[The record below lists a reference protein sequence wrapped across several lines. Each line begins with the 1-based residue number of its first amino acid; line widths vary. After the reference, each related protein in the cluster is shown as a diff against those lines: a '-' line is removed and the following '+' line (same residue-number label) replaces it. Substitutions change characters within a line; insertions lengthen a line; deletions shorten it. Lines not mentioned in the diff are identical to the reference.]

1 VQQTVAKR
9 KRYSIS
15 KVTGARKS
23 PIPQGL
29 IPMAFQL
36 TPQPFNN
43 DDWQFEIKWD
53 GFRVVS
59 YLEAHKAELKSRK
72 NLSLKKR
79 FGALKEALETLCFDA
94 VLDGEVVL
102 LNESGCAD
110 FSGLINSR
118 EGCLVYYV
126 FDLLWYNG
134 YSLMELPLY
143 KRREILKAILP
154 ASDSIRFSDHVEEKG
169 VSLFEQIKTM
179 KLEGIVAKNR
189 NSLYYPGERTNQWLK
204 IKTEV
209 IQDTVIAG
217 ILLDLDKPGS
227 GFNSLIIGVEEEG
240 NYKYIGLLEAGIPKD
255 ALVEILSS
263 ARATNDCIFSPVP
276 RVNARLPF
284 REPIKNAQVI
294 WLEPTLR
301 CRVKYLELDEYGC
314 MRHGSFRA
322 MIGSSKMKV
331 I

>member
-1 VQQTVAKR
+1 LDVQQTATKT

-15 KVTGARKS
+15 KLAGARKS

-29 IPMAFQL
+29 IPMAFKL

-43 DDWQFEIKWD
+43 EDWQFEIKWD

-59 YLEAHKAELKSRK
+59 YLEAHKAELRSRK
-72 NLSLKKR
+72 NLSLNKR
-79 FGALKEALETLCFDA
+79 FGAIKQALETLCFDA

-154 ASDSIRFSDHVEEKG
+154 ASDSIRFSDHVEENG

-179 KLEGIVAKNR
+179 KLEGLVAKNR

-209 IQDTVIAG
+209 IRETVIAG
-217 ILLDLDKPGS
+217 LLLDLDKPGS
-227 GFNSLIIGVEEEG
+227 GFNSLIIAVKEE
-240 NYKYIGLLEAGIPKD
+240 NSYKYIGLLEAGIPKA
-255 ALVEILSS
+255 ALVDILSN
-263 ARATNDCIFSPVP
+263 ARATSQSIFSPLP

-284 REPIKNAQVI
+284 REPIKNAEVI
-294 WLEPTLR
+294 WIEPTLR
-301 CRVKYLELDEYGC
+301 CKVKYLELDEYGL
-314 MRHGSFRA
+314 MRHASFRG
-322 MIGSSKMKV
+322 IV
-331 I
+331 